1 MVEKNAKTGKPLNG
15 FELAERD
22 LHIRGAGEFLGKEQ
36 SGETE
41 LRIVNLAD
49 ADKTLIDET
58 RVEADA
64 LLESDPQLER
74 PEHALLAAAVDEL
87 WRRYAQA

>member
-1 MVEKNAKTGKPLNG
+1 
-15 FELAERD
+15 
-22 LHIRGAGEFLGKEQ
+22 
-36 SGETE
+36 
-41 LRIVNLAD
+41 VNLAD

-64 LLESDPQLER
+64 LLDKDPQLEG
-74 PEHALLAAAVDEL
+74 PDHALLAAAVDEL